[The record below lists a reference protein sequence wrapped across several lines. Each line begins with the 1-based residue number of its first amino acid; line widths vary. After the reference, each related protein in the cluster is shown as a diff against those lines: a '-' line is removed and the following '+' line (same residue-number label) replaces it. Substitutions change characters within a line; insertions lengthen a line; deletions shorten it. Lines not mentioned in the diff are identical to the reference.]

1 MTLHLIESDKIY
13 KELLETPIDQRDN
26 LFKNQ
31 LLLPFKKKF
40 EKQHVSFDENIPFN
54 VMNLISFMH
63 KMPKDLVKEDLDF
76 INHFNEEFWTNIKN
90 AFYSSI
96 VAFTSKGLNLPKEDY
111 YLTVL
116 LGNEN
121 SPMMSI
127 NENYSGD
134 GGIPGYIFLSL
145 VPNEYTI
152 TRIPS
157 AVSHECNHNIRYQ
170 FIDWGKGPLKEM
182 IVSEGLAENFAEKMF
197 GRENIGP
204 WVTKN
209 NLESLNTVIK
219 PKLRESLHID
229 NMQEA
234 MPYVY
239 GDDISIMQGGKPV
252 GLPYASGYTCGYY
265 LIKYYLEK
273 TGLSIEEATLKTAD
287 EILSQVD
294 DFWSKHTL

>member
-1 MTLHLIESDKIY
+1 MTLHVIESDKIY

-63 KMPKDLVKEDLDF
+63 KMPKDLVKEDLDS
-76 INHFNEEFWTNIKN
+76 INQFNEEFWANIKN

-96 VAFTSKGLNLPKEDY
+96 EAFTSKGLNLPKEDY
-111 YLTVL
+111 YLTAL

-152 TRIPS
+152 NRIPS

-170 FIDWGKGPLKEM
+170 FIDWGKGSLKEM

-204 WVTKN
+204 WVTKSN
-209 NLESLNTVIK
+209 FETLNTVIK
-219 PKLRESLHID
+219 PKLRENLHID
-229 NMQEA
+229 NIQEA
-234 MPYVY
+234 MPYLY
-239 GDDISIMQGGKPV
+239 GDDISIMQGGKSV
-252 GLPYASGYTCGYY
+252 GLPYASGYACGYY
-265 LIKYYLEK
+265 LIKYYLKK

-294 DFWSKHTL
+294 DFW